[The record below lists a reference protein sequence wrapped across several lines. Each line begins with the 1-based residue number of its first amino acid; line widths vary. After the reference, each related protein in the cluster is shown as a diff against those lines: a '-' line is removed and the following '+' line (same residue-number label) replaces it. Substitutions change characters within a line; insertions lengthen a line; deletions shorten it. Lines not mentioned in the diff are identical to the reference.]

1 MHIAWL
7 ILKIILLT
15 LGILLGIAVILLLLV
30 LFVPVRYQV
39 DAICHPEA
47 DARGTDREC
56 HPEADARGTDRKC
69 HPEVK
74 ARVSW
79 MSFFLDLRAQY
90 SQSPSLRLKGR
101 HGKGE
106 FLYYLRSFWVL
117 LATNDES
124 KYIKKK
130 DVDEKQKSRKKKQKR
145 GSKKQALEKEDR
157 YTDTEDI
164 PVIDTRGLQDFPSF
178 QEDFEPWEAD
188 VSEEADGV
196 QEETSSLWD
205 YIRRFFKGLE
215 IIFTLPVRI
224 VVGIHF
230 VWSKLRTVMDHFRD
244 SLKRLLKKLKQ
255 IDKKRT
261 QIVKLWGL
269 PTTKT
274 ALKNTKGY
282 VLDLLKHLKPKK
294 LSGRLIIGCK
304 DPAMTGQIFGIL
316 GLLLPIYYDS
326 IDIAADF
333 EHARVEGDIHMRGSI
348 TVFYLLCLLLKIY
361 MDKYTMKTYERIKKI
376 LGGN

>member
-15 LGILLGIAVILLLLV
+15 LGILLGIAVILLLLI

-47 DARGTDREC
+47 G
-56 HPEADARGTDRKC
+56 ARGTDRKC
-69 HPEVK
+69 HPEAK

-90 SQSPSLRLKGR
+90 SQSPSLRLKGQN
-101 HGKGE
+101 GEGE

-124 KYIKKK
+124 KYIKK
-130 DVDEKQKSRKKKQKR
+130 DVGEKQKSRKKKQKR
-145 GSKKQALEKEDR
+145 ASKKQALEEEDR
-157 YTDTEDI
+157 YADTEDI
-164 PVIDTRGLQDFPSF
+164 PVIDTRGLRDFPSF
-178 QEDFEPWEAD
+178 EEDFEPWEA
-188 VSEEADGV
+188 VESEESDAV
-196 QEETSSLWD
+196 QEETDSLWD

-215 IIFTLPVRI
+215 LIFTLPARI
-224 VVGIHF
+224 AAGIHF
-230 VWSKLRTVMDHFRD
+230 VWSRLRTVMDHFRD
-244 SLKRLLKKLKQ
+244 SLKRLHKKLKQ

-261 QIVKLWGL
+261 QIVKLWEL

-274 ALKNTKGY
+274 AFKNTKGY
-282 VLDLLKHLKPKK
+282 VLDLLKHLRPKK
-294 LSGRLIIGCK
+294 LSGRLVIGCK
-304 DPAMTGQIFGIL
+304 DPAMTGQLFGIL

-326 IDIAADF
+326 IDITADF
-333 EHARVEGDIHMRGSI
+333 EKARVEGDIHMRGSI
-348 TVFYLLCLLLKIY
+348 TIFYLVCLLLKIY
-361 MDKYTMKTYERIKKI
+361 RDKYTMKTYERIKKI